1 MNTPDTAKLSRK
13 IQKNW
18 LALLSIILLIMSA
31 YFIIS
36 IESRKLKDD
45 KSPEIEENDVNAT
58 Q

>member
-13 IQKNW
+13 IQKSW
-18 LALLSIILLIMSA
+18 LTLLSIFLLIMSA

-36 IESRKLKDD
+36 VESRKPKDD